1 MLPRR
6 LAEADVGRLVHG
18 FRYMFDKA
26 RESATWLVVDT
37 DGMEVLDHFNE
48 ATGRCK
54 RKRECFEN
62 AKSSSLC
69 ALCANCG

>member
-1 MLPRR
+1 

-37 DGMEVLDHFNE
+37 PLLEME
-48 ATGRCK
+48 GP
-54 RKRECFEN
+54 
-62 AKSSSLC
+62 
-69 ALCANCG
+69 